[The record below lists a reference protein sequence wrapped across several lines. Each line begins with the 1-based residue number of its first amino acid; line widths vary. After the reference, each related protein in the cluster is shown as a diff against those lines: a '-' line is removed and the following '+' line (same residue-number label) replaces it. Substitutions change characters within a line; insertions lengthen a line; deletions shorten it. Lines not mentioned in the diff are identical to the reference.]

1 MTRFRIIHRTEY
13 RYGAPVKFGLHRL
26 VLRPREGH
34 RTTVL
39 QHHLA
44 LQPKARFF
52 WMNDLY
58 GNHVAL
64 AEIEEES
71 DRLEI
76 VSEVKMDVVDALS
89 DEAPTEG
96 SRCSVVAL
104 PVAYPLIET
113 AVVDGYLKLSYPDE
127 SEVVRSW
134 VNEVLRRSPAASAMG
149 AVVQINQAIH
159 SGTGYRR
166 REEAGVQSPTQTL
179 SLRTGS
185 CRDMATLMM
194 EACRTLG
201 IAARF
206 TSGYL
211 DTRASTAGH
220 GATHA
225 WIEVYLPDC
234 GWCGFDPTL
243 GEQVSNKHI
252 ALGASAHPRGV
263 MPVSGIFSGP
273 PGSYAG
279 MKVSVLIQREELGAA
294 QELRPSEVPV
304 PAGSVS

>member
-1 MTRFRIIHRTEY
+1 MFSVNTMTRFRIVHRTEY
-13 RYGAPVKFGLHRL
+13 QYAAPVKFGLHRL

-34 RTTVL
+34 RTTVR

-76 VSEVKMDVVDALS
+76 VSEVNMDVVDSLG
-89 DEAPTEG
+89 DEAPMEG
-96 SRCSVVAL
+96 SRGSVVAL
-104 PVAYPLIET
+104 PVVYPLIET
-113 AVVDGYLKLSYPDE
+113 AVVDGYLRCNYPDE
-127 SEVVRSW
+127 SEAVRGW
-134 VNEVLRRSPAASAMG
+134 VNEVLRASPSTSAMG
-149 AVVQINQAIH
+149 AVIQINRVIH
-159 SGTGYRR
+159 SETGYRR
-166 REEAGVQSPTQTL
+166 REEAGVQSPAQTL

-211 DTRASTAGH
+211 DTRASTAGQ
-220 GATHA
+220 GSTHA

-243 GEQVSNKHI
+243 GEQVSSKHI

-273 PGSYAG
+273 PGSYLG
-279 MKVSVLIQREELGAA
+279 MKVSVSIQREQLGAT
-294 QELRPSEVPV
+294 
-304 PAGSVS
+304 AGVLAG

>member
-1 MTRFRIIHRTEY
+1 MTRFRIVHRTEY
-13 RYGAPVKFGLHRL
+13 RYAAPVKFGLHRL

-39 QHHLA
+39 QHQLA
-44 LQPKARFF
+44 LQPKAQFF

-64 AEIEEES
+64 AEIDEES

-76 VSEVKMDVVDALS
+76 VSEVKMDVVDSLS
-89 DEAPTEG
+89 DEAPMEG
-96 SRCSVVAL
+96 SRCSMVAL
-104 PVAYPLIET
+104 PVVYPLIET

-134 VNEVLRRSPAASAMG
+134 VNEVLRRSPATSAMG

-159 SGTGYRR
+159 LETGYRR
-166 REEAGVQSPTQTL
+166 REEAGVQSPSQTL
-179 SLRTGS
+179 LLRTGS

-243 GEQVSNKHI
+243 GEQVSRKHI

-273 PGSYAG
+273 PGSYLG
-279 MKVSVLIQREELGAA
+279 MKVSVSIQREQVGATA
-294 QELRPSEVPV
+294 AL
-304 PAGSVS
+304 PAG

>member
-1 MTRFRIIHRTEY
+1 MPRFRIVHRTEY
-13 RYGAPVKFGLHRL
+13 RYVVPVKFGLHRL

-39 QHHLA
+39 QHQLSLA
-44 LQPKARFF
+44 PKARFF

-64 AEIEEES
+64 AEIEETS

-76 VSEVKMDVVDALS
+76 VSEVTMDVVDALS
-89 DEAPTEG
+89 DEAPMEG

-104 PVAYPLIET
+104 PVVYPLIET
-113 AVVDGYLKLSYPDE
+113 SVVEGYLKLSYPGE
-127 SEVVRSW
+127 SEEVRGW
-134 VNEVLRRSPAASAMG
+134 VNEVLRMSPSASAMG

-166 REEAGVQSPTQTL
+166 REEAGVQSPARTL

-225 WIEVYLPDC
+225 WVEVYLPDC

-243 GEQVSNKHI
+243 GEQVSSKHI

-279 MKVSVLIQREELGAA
+279 MNVSVLIQREVLSAEHR
-294 QELRPSEVPV
+294 LRPVDAPA
-304 PAGSVS
+304 PAGVVS

>member
-1 MTRFRIIHRTEY
+1 MTRFRIVHRTEY
-13 RYGAPVKFGLHRL
+13 RYVVPVKFGVHRL

-39 QHHLA
+39 QHQLSLEPRA
-44 LQPKARFF
+44 QFF

-64 AEIEEES
+64 AEIEEAS

-89 DEAPTEG
+89 DEAPMEG
-96 SRCSVVAL
+96 SRCSMVAL
-104 PVAYPLIET
+104 PVVYPLIET
-113 AVVDGYLKLSYPDE
+113 AVVEGYLKPSYPDE
-127 SEVVRSW
+127 SEIVRGW
-134 VNEVLRRSPAASAMG
+134 VNEVLREAPAASAMG
-149 AVVQINQAIH
+149 AVVQINQAIN
-159 SGTGYRR
+159 SGMGYRR
-166 REEAGVQSPTQTL
+166 REEAGVQSPSQTL

-194 EACRTLG
+194 EACRMLG

-220 GATHA
+220 GSTHA
-225 WIEVYLPDC
+225 WVEVYLPDC

-243 GEQVSNKHI
+243 GEQVSSKHI

-273 PGSYAG
+273 PGCYAG
-279 MKVSVLIQREELGAA
+279 MKVSVLIQREVLGAA
-294 QELRPSEVPV
+294 QEMRPGAV
-304 PAGSVS
+304 PAPAGVIS